1 MRNSETEMRWVDAW
15 NELYDIVRDRYDVP
29 CELPDWSV
37 VDVEACRGWLQES
50 TYAGVSRPRRSGLGR
65 APSWGRCTPLAGDRR
80 LKFRSG
86 GPCRGAC
93 ASAHPGYIF

>member
-50 TYAGVSRPRRSGLGR
+50 TYAGYHVRVE
-65 APSWGRCTPLAGDRR
+65 ASWVGHR
-80 LKFRSG
+80 
-86 GPCRGAC
+86 RGAV
-93 ASAHPGYIF
+93 AHRWLETDA